1 MDINQ
6 VMQVGAQFFQ
16 SHLDANQDGQVDA
29 TEIANALSGLIS
41 NEQGQLD
48 LAGLLGKMQSSNLM
62 DLASSWLG
70 DGPNAAI
77 QPEQLTQLFSQEQI
91 AGFAAKL
98 GITPDTALSGLANA
112 LPEVVNSASSGGSL
126 LDAVGGVSGALN
138 IAGKLFGR

>member
-1 MDINQ
+1 MDMNQ

-16 SHLDANQDGQVDA
+16 ARLDSNQDGQVDA

-48 LAGLLGKMQSSNLM
+48 LAGLVGKMQSSNLM

-77 QPEQLTQLFSQEQI
+77 QPEQLSQLFSQEQI

-98 GITPDTALSGLANA
+98 GISPDTALNGLANA
-112 LPEVVNSASSGGSL
+112 LPEVVNNASSGGSL

-138 IAGKLFGR
+138 LAGKLFGR

>member
-1 MDINQ
+1 MNQ

-16 SHLDANQDGQVDA
+16 ARLDSNQDGQVDA

-48 LAGLLGKMQSSNLM
+48 LAGLVGKMQSSNLM

-77 QPEQLTQLFSQEQI
+77 QPEQLSQLFSQEQI

-98 GITPDTALSGLANA
+98 GISPDTALNGLANA
-112 LPEVVNSASSGGSL
+112 LPEVVNNASSGGSL

-138 IAGKLFGR
+138 LAGKLFGR

>member
-1 MDINQ
+1 MDMNQ

-16 SHLDANQDGQVDA
+16 ARLDSNQDGQVDA

-48 LAGLLGKMQSSNLM
+48 LAGLVGKMQSSNLM

-77 QPEQLTQLFSQEQI
+77 QPEQLSQLFSQEQI

-98 GITPDTALSGLANA
+98 GISPDSALNGLANA
-112 LPEVVNSASSGGSL
+112 LPEVVNNASSGGSL

-138 IAGKLFGR
+138 LAGKLFGR